1 VERAAGYGTLC
12 RSASIS
18 ALSVPGPITADAV
31 FLNKEE
37 VSVVPIYRDP
47 IHDFGFFRFD
57 PNELKWVQASTA
69 VSSHMCTA
77 SSSFEGFCCCSPTL
91 RSIP

>member
-1 VERAAGYGTLC
+1 M
-12 RSASIS
+12 
-18 ALSVPGPITADAV
+18 SVPGPITADAV

-69 VSSHMCTA
+69 MSSHMCTA
-77 SSSFEGFCCCSPTL
+77 SSSFEGFGFCSPTP
-91 RSIP
+91 RSHSMNKLYRSTGCSYNIGLGR

>member
-1 VERAAGYGTLC
+1 MGGGEGWCFGTRC
-12 RSASIS
+12 RSESIS
-18 ALSVPGPITADAV
+18 LSLSAVPVPGPITADAV

-57 PNELKWVQASTA
+57 PNELKWV
-69 VSSHMCTA
+69 
-77 SSSFEGFCCCSPTL
+77 
-91 RSIP
+91 